1 MEKWRRQAFSC
12 ANSRFHT
19 DTATRFSHAPHTTM
33 GSVLPA
39 PLIVNSDGESLWLEH
54 VVDMKYGS
62 RTLWFM
68 WYDKQ
73 GSPKLD
79 MSGVFDVAN
88 LSEMT
93 ASLAAFLKAN

>member
-1 MEKWRRQAFSC
+1 
-12 ANSRFHT
+12 
-19 DTATRFSHAPHTTM
+19 M

-93 ASLAAFLKAN
+93 ASLAAFLRAN

>member
-1 MEKWRRQAFSC
+1 
-12 ANSRFHT
+12 
-19 DTATRFSHAPHTTM
+19 
-33 GSVLPA
+33 
-39 PLIVNSDGESLWLEH
+39 
-54 VVDMKYGS
+54 
-62 RTLWFM
+62 M

-79 MSGVFDVAN
+79 MSGVFDIAN